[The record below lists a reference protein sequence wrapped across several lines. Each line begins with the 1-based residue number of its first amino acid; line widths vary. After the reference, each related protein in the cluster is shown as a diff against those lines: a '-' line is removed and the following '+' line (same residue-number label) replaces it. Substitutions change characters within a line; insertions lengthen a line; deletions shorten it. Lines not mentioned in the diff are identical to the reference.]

1 METKIPEISKSKI
14 KKSFSEFRDSLLDP
28 EFIVSLKDLEHRNLE
43 GREAIFVNDIIDG
56 LLYSD
61 LKFSGNSLKNGETK
75 FSFDTF
81 QDEEGKVKVRRIHTI
96 SICTRDLLTNE
107 ELKELFTKGLADVLE
122 VSIFGTSRKR
132 DVWNSLIKRIKQ
144 KSIEGK
150 GKQ

>member
-132 DVWNSLIKRIKQ
+132 DVWNSLLQRIKL
-144 KSIEGK
+144 KNLESK